1 MEREIKFEYGF
12 DSVNGIVKK
21 VYFLYKIPLIS
32 TICDVW
38 NELPIKYVREYTGFK
53 DKNGKE
59 IFEGDIVR
67 VDTTKTQ
74 HFGGIHTKVIEWGQK
89 GGWHPMETHCD
100 NLYSFLHDIH
110 GHNVS
115 EVIGNKYENP
125 ELLTEE

>member
-1 MEREIKFEYGF
+1 MEREIKFRCWNGNNIVDLYSTTRFAVLPDLKIDGLFIPFHEEY
-12 DSVNGIVKK
+12 V
-21 VYFLYKIPLIS
+21 LMQ
-32 TICDVW
+32 
-38 NELPIKYVREYTGFK
+38 YTGFK
-53 DKNGKE
+53 DKNGKD

-125 ELLTEE
+125 ELLNDN